1 MLRSD
6 MRRNSSYSD
15 DEFEA
20 DDPKSE
26 GWARIERKEIEVGKE
41 IGGGGVALVFEGYF
55 RNRKVAIKTLFDPK
69 VDDHLQKEY
78 LDELLVM
85 ASLKHANVVEFIGGC
100 VDPPDLF
107 FVMERCEGSLHR
119 VVHGSKAE
127 GVLPEKLC
135 LKDKLGACTDVAEGM
150 AYLHSKDI
158 IHRDLKTA
166 NVLRVGA
173 RYKLC
178 DFGLVRTPHA
188 GAGTPSYMAPE
199 LLLGHAFNR
208 KVDVYAFGILLGEV
222 FAEQVPFLGY
232 DYPDL
237 KRKVPRGER
246 PALPRFDCPEA
257 VLKVVEACWRTD
269 ESKRPAFEDVVYD
282 LGKVDIPT
290 DHCGVL
296 DSLEFGG
303 GDCLDMLMTHK

>member
-26 GWARIERKEIEVGKE
+26 GWARIERKEIEVGNE

-127 GVLPEKLC
+127 GVL
-135 LKDKLGACTDVAEGM
+135 EGM